1 MKSMNKVP
9 YKYYEG
15 LKVNE
20 TLNYIILCF
29 LNDVLSIKIKPAVFL
44 KFDI

>member
-1 MKSMNKVP
+1 MTSMNKVP

-20 TLNYIILCF
+20 TLSYIILCF
-29 LNDVLSIKIKPAVFL
+29 S
-44 KFDI
+44 